1 MDQMELAQYHLVNWT
16 FSNYVKEEQ
25 RIGREETNVSI
36 IALEFTFQRRTG
48 FFLLQVLFFKL
59 YQTMLSKIS

>member
-1 MDQMELAQYHLVNWT
+1 MDHQMELAQYHLVNWT
-16 FSNYVKEEQ
+16 SSTFTREEM

-48 FFLLQVLFFKL
+48 FFLLQVRNIPADDTINFV
-59 YQTMLSKIS
+59 